1 MIYLVDFKPDSI
13 SYETLDKIISFCWE
27 FHSLP
32 DDLNLDIEFDDGIEL
47 PQHGYGD
54 IEDNVAVI
62 GINPCISL
70 DDMVKTIIHEIV
82 HIKQIYNDELV
93 LGEGSQK
100 STWYDI
106 VYDKNYHELPWEVE
120 AYEIENEIMEKI
132 NVCEN

>member
-82 HIKQIYNDELV
+82 HIKQIHNGELV
-93 LGEGSQK
+93 LGEGLQK
-100 STWYDI
+100 STWYGA